1 MSKIHYFYKITNLIN
16 NHFYYGIHST
26 NNINDG
32 YMGSGSRL
40 HRAYKKYGIEN
51 FQKEILKYFD
61 TREELAQ
68 YEAKIVN
75 EELIADPNC
84 YNIQGGGEKWN
95 TINTVSCIDENGNR
109 IRVYKDDFYKN
120 GYKTATSDKPNVTK
134 GKAKYVNTKG
144 KLIVVPKKDDDFY
157 IKKLGYTRQVTTK
170 NKVLSKDDNGNYY
183 MIDKNDER
191 YLNGEVKNF
200 WINRHHKDETK
211 QKMHETFKQINH
223 QQGEKNS
230 QYGTCWIHNEEK
242 AIKIKKE
249 QLEEYISNG
258 WIKGRKEKDNKQYKR
273 IYVHNNEKNIKTSE
287 KYVQDYLD
295 QGYIFGYKT
304 IKGT

>member
-51 FQKEILKYFD
+51 FQKKILKYFD

-157 IKKLGYTRQVTTK
+157 IKKFDLTDK
-170 NKVLSKDDNGNYY
+170 FIPLKDA
-183 MIDKNDER
+183 
-191 YLNGEVKNF
+191 LV
-200 WINRHHKDETK
+200 
-211 QKMHETFKQINH
+211 
-223 QQGEKNS
+223 
-230 QYGTCWIHNEEK
+230 
-242 AIKIKKE
+242 A
-249 QLEEYISNG
+249 
-258 WIKGRKEKDNKQYKR
+258 
-273 IYVHNNEKNIKTSE
+273 NEKN
-287 KYVQDYLD
+287 
-295 QGYIFGYKT
+295 
-304 IKGT
+304 